1 MAKMN
6 DKLSITLDKSE
17 PNLENNK
24 SDAIVRIGGVVLGN
38 IPIVGSI
45 LTEVFKEIIPNQR
58 EERVRIFIEILGD
71 KLKYLEEDVLN
82 SKMKSEEFI
91 DLLED
96 ALPQAARAMNKDRQN
111 YIASLLK
118 NSLNDE
124 QLEHIEKKK
133 LLQLLNELNDA
144 EILLLH
150 FISLESS
157 STDQTK
163 KIEFAEKHLYLFDDY
178 NERSNDVSLRDK
190 SHMRKCYMSKLEEVG
205 LASKGTPETPI
216 SAPWFSRTTSS
227 ISKDYNKIT
236 LITQG
241 NLIITPLGM
250 LFLRNIDLIEKE
262 ES

>member
-1 MAKMN
+1 MN

-124 QLEHIEKKK
+124 QLEHIQKKK
-133 LLQLLNELNDA
+133 FLQLLNELNDA

-150 FISLESS
+150 FLSLNWSQI
-157 STDQTK
+157 DQTK
-163 KIEFAEKHLYLFDDY
+163 RIEFAEKHLYLFDDY

-190 SHMRKCYMSKLEEVG
+190 SDMRKCYMSKLEEIG
-205 LASKGTPETPI
+205 LAAISTPERPI
-216 SAPWFSRTTSS
+216 FAPYFIRETNSL
-227 ISKDYNKIT
+227 SKDYDKIT
-236 LITQG
+236 SIISG
-241 NLIITPLGM
+241 NLNITSLGM